1 MLQQAGFE
9 VIMGETADWVIGAP
23 EKRPFDLCFR
33 LEAADPWSCFDV
45 GVADPTRHGYL
56 PTGNRF
62 FKRAQAAE
70 RYAGKKKA
78 AYAALVRQ
86 HSLKKK
92 VDYAPVIFEVSGGF
106 PDSVSQLLDKA
117 TEVASKNKVKLA
129 AADWSWSAMDWASFH
144 AQVLS
149 FEINKMTALAV
160 LNGLRSA
167 VAAVEAAN

>member
-1 MLQQAGFE
+1 
-9 VIMGETADWVIGAP
+9 MGVLNFGDEPGLKSKISACGLSVRSG
-23 EKRPFDLCFR
+23 RR
-33 LEAADPWSCFDV
+33 EALLGITRGSCFDV

-78 AYAALVRQ
+78 AYAALVWQ

-92 VDYAPVIFEVSGGF
+92 VGYAPVIFEVSDGF
-106 PDSVSQLLDKA
+106 LDSVSQLPSKA
-117 TEVASKNKVKLA
+117 TEVAGKNKVKLA
-129 AADWSWSAMDWASFH
+129 AADWPWSAMDWSLFH

-149 FEINKMTALAV
+149 FEINKITALVV
-160 LNGLRSA
+160 LSSLRSA

>member
-1 MLQQAGFE
+1 MQNRHEQLNLKELEQ
-9 VIMGETADWVIGAP
+9 IGLTQSLGP
-23 EKRPFDLCFR
+23 GLM
-33 LEAADPWSCFDV
+33 WSCV
-45 GVADPTRHGYL
+45 HA
-56 PTGNRF
+56 GNRF

-78 AYAALVRQ
+78 AYAALVWQ

-92 VDYAPVIFEVSGGF
+92 VGYAPVIFEVSDGF
-106 PDSVSQLLDKA
+106 LDSVSQLPSKA
-117 TEVASKNKVKLA
+117 TEVAGKNKVKLA
-129 AADWSWSAMDWASFH
+129 AADWSWSAMDWSSFH

-160 LNGLRSA
+160 LSGLQSA